1 MFDVCV
7 IGHITKDIIR
17 VDGKIEKSIP
27 GGTAYYTS
35 IALASLGLNVAVI
48 TKTARGDRTELLA
61 ELKSR
66 GITVFWQPS
75 PETSLFEEIYYRE
88 NLDLRTEKVW
98 AIAESFS
105 PNDIVDIEAK
115 VFHIG
120 PLTDRDFTEG
130 FLPAVANSQHLLTL
144 DAQGL
149 VREITPSGEVRDVD
163 WFNKQLELPSID
175 ILKVDDR
182 EAKILAG
189 ETDIDRAA
197 IQLSRWGV
205 GETIVTFGSRG
216 SLVYAQN
223 QFYRIPAF
231 APKEAI
237 DATGCGD
244 TYIAGYI
251 YQRLNATDFEKAG
264 RFAARAATRK
274 LEKFGPLTDFPS
286 SLK

>member
-17 VDGKIEKSIP
+17 VDGKIEKAIP

-35 IALASLGLNVAVI
+35 IALNSLGLNVAVI
-48 TKTARGDRTELLA
+48 TKTAQSDRAELLA

-105 PNDIVDIEAK
+105 PDDLVDIETK
-115 VFHIG
+115 VLHVG
-120 PLTDRDFTEG
+120 PLTDRDFTDG
-130 FLPAVANSQHLLTL
+130 FLPAVANSKYLLTL

-149 VREITPSGEVRDVD
+149 VREITSEGEVRDVD
-163 WFNKQLELPSID
+163 WPNKQIELSSID
-175 ILKVDDR
+175 ILKVDDK

-216 SLVYAQN
+216 SLVYAN
-223 QFYRIPAF
+223 SQFYRIPAF
-231 APKEAI
+231 APRQAI

-251 YQRLNATDFEKAG
+251 HQRLHAADFEKAG
-264 RFAARAATRK
+264 RFAARVATRK
-274 LEKFGPLTDFPS
+274 LEKFGPLTDFPMGE
-286 SLK
+286 